1 VTRTRRLFLLSVSG
15 VVGLGAIL
23 ALAVFVGGSHLLQRM
38 EGRRLERE
46 SHSMVEAVRKVA
58 RLSTVE
64 MNVSTYELRRD
75 ARNLFGFL
83 PIKCE
88 KTVAVFF
95 RGKVAAGFDLT
106 PKEALA
112 VSVTSSG
119 SRRRLVVDLPPPQL
133 LYTDAPAP
141 EVLVADGSICN
152 RLEAADY
159 QKLNAEAR
167 TALQKQAIDAGILG
181 QAERHARE
189 LVNSIAAPF
198 GFETEVRVRPAAA
211 GGLSVSRA
219 D

>member
-1 VTRTRRLFLLSVSG
+1 VTRTRRQVLVAVSAVLG
-15 VVGLGAIL
+15 VGAIL
-23 ALAVFVGGSHLLQRM
+23 ALGVFVAGSQLLRRL

-75 ARNLFGFL
+75 AKNLFGFL
-83 PIKCE
+83 PIRCE

-106 PKEALA
+106 PQGALA
-112 VSVTSSG
+112 VSVTSAG

-159 QKLNAEAR
+159 QKLNTEAR

-198 GFETEVRVRPAAA
+198 GFETEVRVRTGASS
-211 GGLSVSRA
+211 LSVSQA